1 MNVTQFQQY
10 FCIETLTVWPQMHA
24 QLIAF
29 DYITIR
35 ESARAEYTDCIWL
48 YNH

>member
-10 FCIETLTVWPQMHA
+10 FHIKTSTVWPQIHA
-24 QLIAF
+24 QLIAC

-35 ESARAEYTDCIWL
+35 ESAKAE
-48 YNH
+48 